1 MNSRDLWTR
10 LFSRYTGAL
19 GTCNALGM
27 SAPNSAFTAMSTIFG
42 LSVICGYH
50 TVWSVVPALHSPLMS
65 VTNAISGTT
74 AVGKLNMNKN
84 IREKE
89 TRVMRDTTYDSIISV
104 KTGWRLNY
112 YYYYYFFSLCVSFIH
127 VRFS

>member
-1 MNSRDLWTR
+1 
-10 LFSRYTGAL
+10 
-19 GTCNALGM
+19 
-27 SAPNSAFTAMSTIFG
+27 MSTIFG